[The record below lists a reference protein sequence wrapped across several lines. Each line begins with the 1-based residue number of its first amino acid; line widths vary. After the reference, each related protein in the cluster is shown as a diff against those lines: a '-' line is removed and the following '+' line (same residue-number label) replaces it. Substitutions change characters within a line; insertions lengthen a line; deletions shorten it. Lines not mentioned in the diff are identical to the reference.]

1 MTKFYEIKLAIL
13 TLADDEEK
21 NLINYTFTNA
31 GFQNII
37 KAMDFLKKLDVN
49 LLEQSILDSF
59 LKDNSSEE
67 KSIVKEYGKHFV
79 KGVKDF
85 IRAD

>member
-1 MTKFYEIKLAIL
+1 
-13 TLADDEEK
+13 
-21 NLINYTFTNA
+21 
-31 GFQNII
+31 
-37 KAMDFLKKLDVN
+37 MDFLKKLEVN

-59 LKDNSSEE
+59 LKDNSGEE

-85 IRAD
+85 IKAD